1 MRGETFDAVSLGIM
15 WDRLVSIVDEIVST
29 LVRTSFSTIVNESYD
44 LTCVVLDAEAN
55 SIAQGTFS
63 VPVFIGSAPIT
74 LRHMLQVFPPDTLS
88 EGDIIITNDPWLGTG
103 HLYDITMARPV
114 FRKGRIVAYTLSITH
129 LPDIGGSGFGSSAPE
144 VYHEGIRIPICKLY
158 EGGRRNELLIE
169 IIRRNV
175 RVPEQVMGDVMANV
189 ACNEVGARELIA
201 FMQEYGLDDLT
212 ELSRAICGQSEA
224 AMRAKIR
231 ALGAGA
237 YANRIAVEGF
247 DGSCTYAVRIAV
259 AGDGI
264 AVDFAGTSGPV
275 RAAVNVPFCY
285 TNAMALHAIKSL
297 LLPNIP
303 NNAGSVAPISVS
315 APPGCILN
323 AEPPFA
329 TGGRHAMG
337 HFVTPLIYG
346 ALARALPERVQAGS
360 GMMNLITVQGTRKDA
375 RPFSTL
381 YFAAGG
387 YGALEGLDGWCTLP
401 HPSNMAAVPVEVW
414 ETLTHTTIESKRLLP
429 DSGGPGR
436 WRGGLGQEVVLRN
449 DTGHGIVT
457 LGMGN
462 RTMFPA
468 RGMFGGGDGA
478 LRTHA
483 IDGEPVHAKG
493 RNELPPGSRMRIVEA
508 GGGGYGDPRARARA
522 AVAED
527 VAQGYVSPE
536 AARTLYGWDAAV
548 PSGKAEP

>member
-1 MRGETFDAVSLGIM
+1 MSDRTFDAVSLGIM
-15 WDRLVSIVDEIVST
+15 WDRLISIVDEIVST

-74 LRHMLQVFPPDTLS
+74 LRHMLKRFPPETLKP
-88 EGDIIITNDPWLGTG
+88 GDVIFTNDPWLGTG
-103 HLYDITMARPV
+103 HLYDITMVRPV

-129 LPDIGGSGFGSSAPE
+129 LPDIGGVGFGSSAAE
-144 VYHEGIRIPICKLY
+144 VYHEGLRLPICKLY
-158 EGGRRNELLIE
+158 EEGRLNELIVE
-169 IIRRNV
+169 IIRTNV

-189 ACNEVGARELIA
+189 ACNEVGGRELLA
-201 FMQEYGLDDLT
+201 FMDEYGLDDLDA
-212 ELSRAICGQSEA
+212 LSRAIRGQSEA

-231 ALGAGA
+231 ELGDGT
-237 YANRIAVEGF
+237 YRNRIEVEGF
-247 DGSCTYAVRIAV
+247 EGPCEYAVKIDV
-259 AGDGI
+259 AGDSI
-264 AVDFAGTSGPV
+264 AYDFTGTSGCV

-303 NNAGSVAPISVS
+303 NNAGSIAPISVY

-323 AEPPFA
+323 AQPPFA

-337 HFVTPLIYG
+337 HFVTPLVYG
-346 ALARALPERVQAGS
+346 ALAKALPDRVQAGS
-360 GMMNLITVQGTRKDA
+360 GMMNLITFQGTRRDE
-375 RPFSTL
+375 RPFSTI

-387 YGALEGLDGWCTLP
+387 YGALQGLDGWATLP

-414 ETLTHTTIESKRLLP
+414 ETLTHTTIESKRLVA

-449 DTGHGIVT
+449 DTGHPIVT

-468 RGMFGGGDGA
+468 RGMFSGGDGT
-478 LRTHA
+478 LRVHA
-483 IDGEPVHAKG
+483 IDGKPVHAKG
-493 RNELPPGSRMRIVEA
+493 RNEVAPGQRMRIVEA
-508 GGGGYGDPRARARA
+508 GGAGFGDPKERARE

-527 VAQGYVSPE
+527 VAQGYVTTQ
-536 AARTLYGWDAAV
+536 AARDIYGWR
-548 PSGKAEP
+548 G

>member
-1 MRGETFDAVSLGIM
+1 MSDKTFDPVSLGIM
-15 WDRLVSIVDEIVST
+15 WDRLVSLVDEIVST

-74 LRHMLQVFPPDTLS
+74 LRHMLKRYPPETLKP
-88 EGDIIITNDPWLGTG
+88 GDVIITNDPWMGTG
-103 HLYDITMARPV
+103 HLYDITMVRPV

-129 LPDIGGSGFGSSAPE
+129 LPDVGGSGFGSSAVE
-144 VYHEGIRIPICKLY
+144 VYHEGLRLPICKLY
-158 EGGRRNELLIE
+158 EEGRLNELIVE
-169 IIRRNV
+169 IVRTNV

-189 ACNEVGARELIA
+189 ACNEVGGREILA
-201 FMQEYGLDDLT
+201 FMDEYGLDDLT
-212 ELSRAICGQSEA
+212 ALSRAIRGQSET

-231 ALGAGA
+231 ELGQGT
-237 YANRIAVEGF
+237 YRNQIQVEGF
-247 DGSCTYAVRIAV
+247 DGPCDYVVRIDVKGDSV
-259 AGDGI
+259 AY
-264 AVDFAGTSGPV
+264 DFTGTSGCV

-303 NNAGSVAPISVS
+303 NNAGSIAPISVF

-323 AEPPFA
+323 ALHPFA

-337 HFVTPLIYG
+337 HFVTPLVYG
-346 ALARALPERVQAGS
+346 ALAQALPDRVQAGS
-360 GMMNLITVQGTRKDA
+360 GMMNLINFQGTRRDE

-381 YFAAGG
+381 YFGAGG
-387 YGALEGLDGWCTLP
+387 YGALQHLDGWCTLP
-401 HPSNMAAVPVEVW
+401 HPSNMATVPVEVW

-429 DSGGPGR
+429 DTGGPGQ

-449 DTGHGIVT
+449 DTGHLITT

-468 RGMFGGGDGA
+468 RGLFGGGDGA
-478 LRTHA
+478 LRMHA
-483 IDGEPVHAKG
+483 IDGKPVHAKG
-493 RNELPPGSRMRIVEA
+493 RNELAPGQRMRIVEA
-508 GGGGYGDPRARARA
+508 GGGGFGDPKARAPSA
-522 AVAED
+522 IAED
-527 VAQGYVSPE
+527 VAQGYVS
-536 AARTLYGWDAAV
+536 ADMAREKYGS
-548 PSGKAEP
+548 PPPP

>member
-1 MRGETFDAVSLGIM
+1 MSSKTFDAVSLGIM
-15 WDRLVSIVDEIVST
+15 WDRLVSLVDEIVST

-74 LRHMLQVFPPDTLS
+74 LRHMLKRFPPHTLKP
-88 EGDIIITNDPWLGTG
+88 GDVIITNDPWQGTG
-103 HLYDITMARPV
+103 HLYDITMVRPV

-129 LPDIGGSGFGSSAPE
+129 LPDVGGSGFGSSAVE
-144 VYHEGIRIPICKLY
+144 VYHEGLRLPICKLY
-158 EGGRRNELLIE
+158 EEGRLNELIVE
-169 IIRRNV
+169 IIRNNV

-189 ACNEVGARELIA
+189 ACNEVGGREILA
-201 FMQEYGLDDLT
+201 FMDEYDLDDLT
-212 ELSRAICGQSEA
+212 ELSRAIRGHSEA

-231 ALGAGA
+231 ELGNGT
-237 YANRIAVEGF
+237 YENRIEVEGF
-247 DGSCTYAVRIAV
+247 DGPCDYVVKIDIKGEGV
-259 AGDGI
+259 AY
-264 AVDFAGTSGPV
+264 DFTGTSGCV

-297 LLPNIP
+297 LLPSIP
-303 NNAGSVAPISVS
+303 NNAGSIAPISVY

-323 AEPPFA
+323 AQHPFA

-337 HFVTPLIYG
+337 HFVTPLVYG
-346 ALARALPERVQAGS
+346 ALAKALPDKVQAGS
-360 GMMNLITVQGTRKDA
+360 GMMNLVNFQGTRRDGRA
-375 RPFSTL
+375 FSTL

-387 YGALEGLDGWCTLP
+387 YGALQHLDGWCTLP
-401 HPSNMAAVPVEVW
+401 HPSNMATVPVEVW

-429 DSGGPGR
+429 DTGGPGQ
-436 WRGGLGQEVVLRN
+436 WRGGLGQEVIVRN
-449 DTGHGIVT
+449 DTGHLVTT

-468 RGMFGGGDGA
+468 RGLFGGGDGA
-478 LRTHA
+478 LRVHSV
-483 IDGEPVHAKG
+483 DGKPVHAKG
-493 RNELPPGSRMRIVEA
+493 RNELAPGQRMRIVEA
-508 GGGGYGDPRARARA
+508 GGGGFGDPKSRAPA

-527 VAQGYVSPE
+527 VAQGYVS
-536 AARTLYGWDAAV
+536 AASAREVYGWR
-548 PSGKAEP
+548 G